1 MPSIKRSNSWFVRVD
16 YPRAEVSPK
25 MKLIL
30 GWIDIDKCLGVFH
43 TGKTGENPHF
53 HMILTLKSEL
63 QKQSLDTRFKN
74 MFQVK
79 GSQYSSKPWDGK
91 SGAGS
96 YLFHEDNHD
105 IVINRGFSDEDIAE
119 FKRLNEEVKKV
130 IEVNKERGTNRAVQ
144 RIIDKVVVDCSRR
157 DIFDQV
163 MDSIRNGEMYHPGFR
178 MSAIVDEIYV
188 KSRSDASWEDE
199 KYSMWLSLA
208 EKNKW

>member
-16 YPRAEVSPK
+16 YPRAEVDAK

-30 GWIDIDKCLGVFH
+30 GWIDLEKVLGVFH
-43 TGKTGENPHF
+43 IGKTGENPHF

-74 MFQVK
+74 MFSVK

-91 SGAGS
+91 AGAGS
-96 YLFHEDNHD
+96 YLFHEDKHD
-105 IVINRGFSDEDIAE
+105 IVVNRGYSVEDLAE

-130 IEVNKERGTNRAVQ
+130 VEVNKERGTGRAVQ
-144 RIIDKVVVDCSRR
+144 RIIDKASSDWTRR
-157 DIFDQV
+157 QIFDEI
-163 MDSIRNGEMYHPGFR
+163 MDAIRVGDMYHPGFR
-178 MSAIVDEIYV
+178 MSAVVDEVYI
-188 KSRSDASWEDE
+188 KTRSDADWVDE
-199 KYSMWLSLA
+199 KYAAWQVLA